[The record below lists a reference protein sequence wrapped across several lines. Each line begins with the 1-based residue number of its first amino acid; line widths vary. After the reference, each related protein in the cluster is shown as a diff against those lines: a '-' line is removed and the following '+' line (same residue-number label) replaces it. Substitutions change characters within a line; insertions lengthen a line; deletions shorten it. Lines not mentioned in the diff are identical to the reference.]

1 MNEPDK
7 KEKIGKGQ
15 TGRPGGASLPN
26 ARTTGPAI
34 PTLNKNWNLRDLHL
48 PRAEAIEAVAG
59 AQSTPDAAKAV
70 LKSMVDALDP
80 KVTLVRLDAHG
91 FVSPQGD
98 LITLHFTVGKL

>member
-1 MNEPDK
+1 MSEKNK
-7 KEKIGKGQ
+7 KTETGKAQ
-15 TGRPGGASLPN
+15 LN
-26 ARTTGPAI
+26 AGMTPA
-34 PTLNKNWNLRDLHL
+34 LRRNWNLRDLHL